1 MAKKF
6 EELRKKMSPERQA
19 RVTAKTD
26 RLRLEMNL
34 QELRQQV
41 ANLNQEEVAEFL
53 DVTQGYISKLERRGD
68 MTVSK
73 LREYVAALGG
83 EIEIKAK
90 FKGKEFIVSQLG
102 ELEQLQ
108 ALAR

>member
-6 EELRKKMSPERQA
+6 DQLRQKMSPKHRA
-19 RVTAKTD
+19 KAKAKTE
-26 RLRLEMNL
+26 RMLLEMNL

-41 ANLNQEEVAEFL
+41 ANLNQEEVAEIL
-53 DVTQGYISKLERRGD
+53 DVTQGYVSRLERRSD

-73 LREYVAALGG
+73 LREYVSALGG

-90 FKGKEFIVSQLG
+90 FKGKEFVVTQLG
-102 ELEQLQ
+102 ELEQL
-108 ALAR
+108 LAQ